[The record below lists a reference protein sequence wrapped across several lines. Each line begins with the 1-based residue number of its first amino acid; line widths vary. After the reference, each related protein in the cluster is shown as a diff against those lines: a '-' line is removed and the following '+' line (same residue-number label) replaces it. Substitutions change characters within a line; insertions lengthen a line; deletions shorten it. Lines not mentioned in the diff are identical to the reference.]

1 MRRLSRQQADTV
13 PLGDAAMRGREEP
26 TKRAVR
32 WNLALVWFM
41 RLMALLWIAKGLSFW
56 AVIVGAGHG
65 PSFEEKGLGF
75 QSTVVYFAV
84 VDPVA
89 AVGLWLTSAWG
100 GVLWLLAI
108 MSQLILWFFFPNLVP
123 GNLVTAIVY
132 GGFIFAYLIL
142 SWLAAR
148 DEQA

>member
-1 MRRLSRQQADTV
+1 MRRLSRQRNDAV
-13 PLGDAAMRGREEP
+13 PLGDAALRGREEP

-75 QSTVVYFAV
+75 QATVVYFAV

-89 AVGLWLTSAWG
+89 AVTSGRLEIARG
-100 GVLWLLAI
+100 SMFALFPLVGPARALLA
-108 MSQLILWFFFPNLVP
+108 
-123 GNLVTAIVY
+123 
-132 GGFIFAYLIL
+132 
-142 SWLAAR
+142 AAR
-148 DEQA
+148 AVPTELPDSIR

>member
-1 MRRLSRQQADTV
+1 MRRLSRQRAAPV
-13 PLGDAAMRGREEP
+13 PAGDAALRRREEP
-26 TKRAVR
+26 KPRAVR
-32 WNLALVWFM
+32 WNLTLVWFM
-41 RLMALLWIAKGLSFW
+41 RVMSLLWIAKGLSFW
-56 AVIVGAGHG
+56 ALIVGAGYG

-75 QSTVVYFAV
+75 QTTIVYFAV
-84 VDPVA
+84 VDPIA

-132 GGFIFAYLIL
+132 GGFISAYLIL

-148 DEQA
+148 DEDA